1 MHDVV
6 VEERLERHT
15 HNKIFSRLNC
25 SISIFDYS
33 LHVFFLN
40 KQAAITIYFP
50 FHFAWKERRKT
61 NAANVKHVLLSF
73 NFTFI
78 SLGSGT
84 GSCGI
89 PTFVFTFL
97 MVLFVCKFNNFNFAP
112 SILWPLCSFIFS
124 PHNTHAHSL
133 SYTNFLFYSF
143 CSSLFFVS
151 YIFFSLLCI
160 ICSWCAATAI
170 LCMRTLHRKIIK
182 FH

>member
-78 SLGSGT
+78 SLGSGSGT

-124 PHNTHAHSL
+124 PHNTHTHSRTQIF
-133 SYTNFLFYSF
+133 SFILFVH
-143 CSSLFFVS
+143 LFFS
-151 YIFFSLLCI
+151 FRTFFFLYYVLFVLDVLLQPFCV
-160 ICSWCAATAI
+160 CEHCTGK
-170 LCMRTLHRKIIK
+170 L
-182 FH
+182 